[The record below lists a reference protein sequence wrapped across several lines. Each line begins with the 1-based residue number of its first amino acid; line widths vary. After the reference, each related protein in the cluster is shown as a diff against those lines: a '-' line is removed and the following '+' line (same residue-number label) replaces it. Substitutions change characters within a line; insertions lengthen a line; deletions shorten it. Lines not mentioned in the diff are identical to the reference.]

1 LATAIFSVENHT
13 VTWTEK
19 GGNTMTEYDDVKVIK
34 TGKVGLVV
42 EVKDGRYLVDFGN
55 AKKWFDDCDLLLVE
69 QEDNED

>member
-1 LATAIFSVENHT
+1 
-13 VTWTEK
+13 
-19 GGNTMTEYDDVKVIK
+19 MTEYDDVKVIK

-42 EVKDGRYLVDFGN
+42 KVKDGRYLVDFGN